1 MSTTRER
8 RGVARRARGC
18 LVVVATTLAT
28 VAVLGFVVYQLR
40 APLLT
45 RIGGLLY
52 HEDALAAS
60 DAIAVLSGD
69 PLYRVVEAAD
79 LFLAGYAPVVVLTRT
94 PEEPMIVEL
103 QARGLDVRTNLEDK
117 LAYLGAL
124 GVPEDATTV
133 LERLVDSTQ
142 TEAELIAEWAESREI
157 ERLIVVTSGFHTS
170 RARLV
175 FDRVFRGRS
184 TEVLLRAS
192 TSPGFDPATWWHDRA
207 ARNNGLFELEKY
219 AYYRFMY
226 LLRQTP

>member
-1 MSTTRER
+1 MSATRT
-8 RGVARRARGC
+8 RRARGC
-18 LVVVATTLAT
+18 LIVVATTLAT
-28 VAVLGFVVYQLR
+28 VAVLGFVSYQLR

-52 HEDALAAS
+52 HEDALASS

-94 PEEPMIVEL
+94 PEEPMIAEL

-117 LAYLGAL
+117 LAYLAAL
-124 GVPEDATTV
+124 GVPKAATTV

-142 TEAELIAEWAESREI
+142 AEAELIAEWAESREI
-157 ERLIVVTSGFHTS
+157 ERLIVVTSGYHTS

-175 FDRVFRGRS
+175 FDRALRDHS

-192 TSPGFDPATWWHDRA
+192 TAQSFDPATWWHDRA
-207 ARNNGLFELEKY
+207 ARNTALFELQKY
-219 AYYRFMY
+219 VYYHFMY